1 MTVNQDFSQKALN
14 DVLIELSRSLH
25 NNEDILAYVEK
36 FRDIYTNGFR
46 HFYSPFFALIT
57 RIVDEKGSTGLE
69 TLLEN
74 LQLIRQKIFE
84 NSITDDSFTK
94 TSEAIDKVY
103 DHLNLEVSRWNE
115 YAASQSELSS
125 IKGQITKTE
134 QALESAV
141 QKLEK
146 AEIKAA
152 SLQTEIITV
161 LSIFSAI
168 VIATVGSF
176 SYISSALAGM
186 QNTHI
191 FKSSIIVL
199 ISGLLIFNTI
209 ALLMYLVAKITGRS
223 IYAACETPDCTCI
236 NKRGKIKCCG
246 ITRIRKR
253 LPYIYWFNVLF
264 LILMFIDTVVWYF
277 SYGLPMYY
285 WKFL

>member
-1 MTVNQDFSQKALN
+1 MTENQDSSQKALN
-14 DVLIELSRSLH
+14 DVLIELSKSLH
-25 NNEDILAYVEK
+25 DEKDILADVDK
-36 FRDIYTNGFR
+36 FKEIYTEGFR

-74 LQLIRQKIFE
+74 LQLIQQQISV
-84 NSITDDSFTK
+84 NSDTDKSFTK

-103 DHLNLEVSRWNE
+103 DHLNLEVSRWNL
-115 YAASQSELSS
+115 YAASQSELGS
-125 IKGQITKTE
+125 IKSQITKTE
-134 QALESAV
+134 QALQDAV
-141 QKLEK
+141 QNLEK
-146 AEIKAA
+146 AEKKAA

-199 ISGLLIFNTI
+199 ISGILIFNTI
-209 ALLMYLVAKITGRS
+209 ALLMYLIAKITGRS
-223 IYAACETPDCTCI
+223 IYAECKTPDCTCA
-236 NKRGKIKCCG
+236 NKRGRIKCWG
-246 ITRIRKR
+246 ITRIRRR
-253 LPYIYWFNVLF
+253 LPYIYWFNILFIVLM
-264 LILMFIDTVVWYF
+264 IIDTVLWYY
-277 SYGLPMYY
+277 SYGFPMYY

>member
-176 SYISSALAGM
+176 SY
-186 QNTHI
+186 
-191 FKSSIIVL
+191 
-199 ISGLLIFNTI
+199 
-209 ALLMYLVAKITGRS
+209 
-223 IYAACETPDCTCI
+223 C
-236 NKRGKIKCCG
+236 
-246 ITRIRKR
+246 
-253 LPYIYWFNVLF
+253 
-264 LILMFIDTVVWYF
+264 
-277 SYGLPMYY
+277 
-285 WKFL
+285 